1 MCMRR
6 KGVLR
11 TLNPKHAPTHTTTH
25 TPHTIKPTIPYRQ
38 ILDGEAQ
45 RRKMHNLI
53 QELRGNVRVYA
64 RVRPFLPADGKEE
77 QVRFVLCVCCVLLTA
92 AGAVDRRGRWTTDR
106 PPCETRKRNRQ
117 EHPTINVNGHD
128 ESLLIAKRDGKDAA
142 RLLESHAF
150 RWVGTRACDERLVC
164 ARVGTHTHGNAPDST
179 PTPPQR
185 FTQPSQYIHIN
196 SFDKTFPPSAGQEA
210 VFTEVSEFV
219 QSALD
224 GYNVRK
230 KM

>member
-1 MCMRR
+1 
-6 KGVLR
+6 
-11 TLNPKHAPTHTTTH
+11 
-25 TPHTIKPTIPYRQ
+25 
-38 ILDGEAQ
+38 
-45 RRKMHNLI
+45 MHNLI

-92 AGAVDRRGRWTTDR
+92 AGAMDRRGRWITDR

-164 ARVGTHTHGNAPDST
+164 ARVGIHTHGNAPDST
-179 PTPPQR
+179 PPPNDPR
-185 FTQPSQYIHIN
+185 NHHNIYTSTASTRPS
-196 SFDKTFPPSAGQEA
+196 PRPRARRPS
-210 VFTEVSEFV
+210 SPRS
-219 QSALD
+219 QSSCSPRSTAIT
-224 GYNVRK
+224 YVKNVT
-230 KM
+230 